1 MKNPAHSLRRTLPLL
16 ALCAG
21 GLSLIT
27 PPVLADHGGARSA
40 NRNVKVKNEQNVKVK
55 NEQNV
60 QVKNEQN
67 INVKREVDVDVHHHG
82 HGDDDDDNF
91 WGGFAAGAATAAVAG
106 AVVGSLPRNNQPVV
120 VNNVNYHVADG
131 VYYQQGPGG
140 YVVVDPPPGV
150 TVTVLPQGA
159 VQTTVNGQV
168 YFKAG
173 NVHYRP
179 AMQNGTTIYTVV
191 KL

>member
-1 MKNPAHSLRRTLPLL
+1 MKNPVHSLRRTLPLL

-40 NRNVKVKNEQNVKVK
+40 NRNVKVKNEQEVKI
-55 NEQNV
+55 
-60 QVKNEQN
+60 KNEQN
-67 INVKREVDVDVHHHG
+67 INVKRDVDVDVHHHG
-82 HGDDDDDNF
+82 HGDDDDNF

-106 AVVGSLPRNNQPVV
+106 AVVRSLPRNNQPVV

-131 VYYQQGPGG
+131 VYYQQGPSG

-159 VQTTVNGQV
+159 VQTTVHGQV

-173 NVHYRP
+173 NVYYRP